1 MDMYYH
7 LPRCLPSCRLSMTDL
22 PPTLPRLFIL
32 HPIPRISI
40 TSHLTLSIS
49 QTFWLLLF
57 LTYIYIPLRVSYI
70 FTLDMLLDLHPGV
83 YYVLQVQFRY
93 SARFGCYRR
102 FFSMITDSQWWKTRR
117 RWIPTIRFQVCS
129 WSVWHGMPLSSST
142 WLTVNPVISGFTFPL
157 PTSRR
162 ASVVSSVSI

>member
-22 PPTLPRLFIL
+22 PPTLPRLYIL

-49 QTFWLLLF
+49 QTFRLLLF

-83 YYVLQVQFRY
+83 YYVLRVQFRY
-93 SARFGCYRR
+93 SAQFGCYRR
-102 FFSMITDSQWWKTRR
+102 PFYGFAMVENKDAMDSDDLFPSLQ
-117 RWIPTIRFQVCS
+117 
-129 WSVWHGMPLSSST
+129 SVWHGMPLSSST
-142 WLTVNPVISGFTFPL
+142 VKIN
-157 PTSRR
+157 SRFQ
-162 ASVVSSVSI
+162 ASQSTASVSI